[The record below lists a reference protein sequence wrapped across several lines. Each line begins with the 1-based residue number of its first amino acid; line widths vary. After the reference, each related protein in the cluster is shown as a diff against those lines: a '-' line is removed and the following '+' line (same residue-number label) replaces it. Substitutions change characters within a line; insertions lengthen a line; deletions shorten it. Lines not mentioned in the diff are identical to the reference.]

1 MEVFMKAFV
10 DQDTCISC
18 GMCVSACN
26 DVYEFNAD
34 GKAECIVD
42 AVPPEFEEDA
52 RQAANNCPVNAIET
66 TE

>member
-1 MEVFMKAFV
+1 MKTFV

-26 DVYEFNAD
+26 QVYEFNED
-34 GKAECIVD
+34 GKAEAIVD
-42 AVPPEFEEDA
+42 VVPPELEEDS
-52 RQAANNCPVNAIET
+52 RQAALNCPVEAIQT

>member
-1 MEVFMKAFV
+1 MKAFV

-34 GKAECIVD
+34 GKAEATVD
-42 AVPPEFEEDA
+42 LVPPELEEDA
-52 RQAANNCPVNAIET
+52 RQAANNCPVDAIGI

>member
-1 MEVFMKAFV
+1 MKTFV

-26 DVYEFNAD
+26 EVYEFNVD
-34 GKAECIVD
+34 GKAEAIVD
-42 AVPPEFEEDA
+42 VVPPELEEDS
-52 RQAANNCPVNAIET
+52 RQAEQNCPVGAIQT